1 MKLFGGIFKKK
12 EEKDKQPSVTK
23 TSYFEKDNK
32 GTRYETL
39 DQASAYWIARMSN
52 PRKDPFVLFIF
63 NTKEEAHNA
72 LLDLSYIHLAEDS
85 GKPIC
90 TSVLQFGYYPIDYGG
105 ITKYEAWVCGS
116 ELTHDM
122 WQEAMEK
129 FSKQGGKRKNDLEP
143 ERTAQTQMKAAKG
156 DESKVVFVREDRRMG
171 NFGVIYTYRTYKAPN
186 KASAMAFLEKNP
198 VTRQYYYI
206 VVETPEGNYG
216 RDIQGIYQE
225 QYFVEQRQDCNQARG
240 NLDS

>member
-1 MKLFGGIFKKK
+1 MKIFGIFKKK
-12 EEKDKQPSVTK
+12 EEKDKKPSVTK

-39 DQASAYWIARMSN
+39 GQASAYWIARMSN
-52 PRKDPFVLFIF
+52 PKKDPFVLFTF

-90 TSVLQFGYYPIDYGG
+90 ISVLQFGYYPIEYEGT
-105 ITKYEAWVCGS
+105 TKYEAWVCGS

-129 FSKQGGKRKNDLEP
+129 FNKQGGKRKNDLEP
-143 ERTAQTQMKAAKG
+143 ERTAQIQTKVAEG
-156 DESKVVFVREDRRMG
+156 DASKVLFVREYKRPG
-171 NFGVIYTYRTYKAPN
+171 PLGSYFTYRVYKAPN

-198 VTRQYYYI
+198 VTRQLYYI
-206 VVETPEGNYG
+206 VVETPEGNFC
-216 RDIQGIYQE
+216 RDIQGLYQE
-225 QYFVEQRQDCNQARG
+225 
-240 NLDS
+240 